1 MGCICACNIHG
12 SYRTVCITQVLQNK
26 QQLCTVCWSTVKS
39 DMAQNTPKNTQKSPL
54 RKMIFRCV
62 CKCENKSR
70 WKYMLHICTAAPS
83 TEYCVYGL
91 NNDYVPCDRNVLTS
105 RDFPGLCTIYI
116 YLVVLGCCRKWME
129 AWIQSIS
136 WICVIKYVDLSG
148 ISFTKWY

>member
-1 MGCICACNIHG
+1 
-12 SYRTVCITQVLQNK
+12 
-26 QQLCTVCWSTVKS
+26 
-39 DMAQNTPKNTQKSPL
+39 MAQNTPKNTQKSPL

-105 RDFPGLCTIYI
+105 RDFPGFVLYIYI
-116 YLVVLGCCRKWME
+116 WLYWAVADNEWRHGFRAFLESV
-129 AWIQSIS
+129 
-136 WICVIKYVDLSG
+136 
-148 ISFTKWY
+148 